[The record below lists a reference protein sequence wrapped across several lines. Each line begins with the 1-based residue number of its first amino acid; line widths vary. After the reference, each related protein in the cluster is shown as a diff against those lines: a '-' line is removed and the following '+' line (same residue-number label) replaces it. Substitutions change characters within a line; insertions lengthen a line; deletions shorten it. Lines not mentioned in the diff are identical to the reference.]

1 MRKTSKIFI
10 ILFVLVLIGC
20 SSSYNKY
27 NAKPPKENKYAELE
41 EPCDGL
47 KLKVTLH
54 LYDKDFIIEY
64 NIDEYKI
71 ENNIKGQSILTLYG
85 PCGMIVFFPMDNVE
99 YIKFREL

>member
-1 MRKTSKIFI
+1 MRKISKIFI

-27 NAKPPKENKYAELE
+27 NAKPPKENRYAELE

-71 ENNIKGQSILTLYG
+71 EKNIKGQSILTLYG
-85 PCGMIVFFPMDNVE
+85 PCGMIVFFPMDN
-99 YIKFREL
+99 IMQLKFREL